1 MSQLSDI
8 SVIGAGAWGT
18 ALAIL
23 AHRVGN
29 RVTLVTRNQNVLGSI
44 RQGRVNE
51 SHLPDVFIDPEIE
64 VTDDLASVRQADVI
78 ILGMPSQY
86 VRSVCI
92 SLSDLITES
101 VPIIIAAKGIERGS
115 LMFMHEVAG
124 SILPKNPIALL
135 SGPNFAHE
143 AAGGLPTATI
153 VACTDTTLGTNLV
166 HLIGGKYFRPYVT
179 DDVTGVAVGG
189 ALKNV
194 IAIACGIAAGAGLG
208 ENAQAA
214 LITRGLAE
222 MSRLA
227 AIKGARPETMMG
239 LAGIGDLVLTCKSRT
254 SRNYSFG
261 MRLGQGMSVADAA
274 ASRQG
279 GVIEGKE
286 TAESAFD
293 IASKMLVSMPIC
305 TAVHE
310 VLQGRT
316 DVTAAI
322 NQLLERPFTAEHRAW
337 EPGMVG

>member
-8 SVIGAGAWGT
+8 AVVGSGAWGT
-18 ALAIL
+18 SLAIL
-23 AHRVGN
+23 THRVGN
-29 RVTLVTRNQNVLGSI
+29 RVRLWTRNQNVLGSI
-44 RQGRVNE
+44 QRGRVNE
-51 SHLPDVFIDPEIE
+51 AYLPDIFIDPEIE
-64 VTDDLASVRQADVI
+64 VTDDLFTLRQSDVL
-78 ILGMPSQY
+78 ILAVPSQY
-86 VRSVCI
+86 LRSVCI
-92 SLSDLITES
+92 SLSDLVTEL

-143 AAGGLPTATI
+143 AAAGLPTATI
-153 VACTDTTLGTNLV
+153 MACEDTTLCTNLV

-179 DDVTGVAVGG
+179 DDVMGVAVGG

-222 MSRLA
+222 MTRLA
-227 AIKGARPETMMG
+227 VTRGARAETMMG
-239 LAGIGDLVLTCKSRT
+239 LAGMGDLVLTCKSRT

-274 ASRQG
+274 ATRQG

-293 IASKMLVSMPIC
+293 IATKMLVSMPIC

-316 DVTAAI
+316 DVGAAI
-322 NQLLERPFTAEHRAW
+322 NQLLERPFTAEHRSW
-337 EPGMVG
+337 EQGMVG